1 MRVKQ
6 AGEKRWQ
13 WLANRK
19 PGAKAPSIYRVFRRA
34 EALRSLPKAKPM
46 AFSVAGKVIL
56 LGLIGCASCVLAQ
69 ESDAL
74 VRRVDDHYNHLSSL
88 RAHYTERYLGMGMD
102 RTEEG
107 TLLLKKPGRMRWSYA
122 APVGKVFVLD
132 GKFAWF
138 YTPGDAQ
145 ATRVPAK
152 QLDDLRSPLRFL
164 LGHTQLRKELENLTV
179 APDGAGYRISGV
191 PKGME
196 QRVKLLSLG
205 VTAAGAIERMR
216 LEEVDGAVT
225 EFVFSGMQEN
235 VPVKDSD
242 FGFVPPA
249 GVTVVQ
255 GLPPI

>member
-1 MRVKQ
+1 M
-6 AGEKRWQ
+6 
-13 WLANRK
+13 L
-19 PGAKAPSIYRVFRRA
+19 AKAVLLTSICFAPV
-34 EALRSLPKAKPM
+34 L
-46 AFSVAGKVIL
+46 
-56 LGLIGCASCVLAQ
+56 LAQ
-69 ESDAL
+69 SNDL
-74 VRRVDDHYNHLSSL
+74 IVRRVDDHYNHLNSL
-88 RAHYTERYLGMGMD
+88 RARYTEHYSGMGMD
-102 RTEEG
+102 RTETG
-107 TLLLKKPGRMRWSYA
+107 TLLLKKPGRMRWSYD

-145 ATRVPAK
+145 ATRVAAK
-152 QLDDLRSPLRFL
+152 EMDDLRSPLRFL
-164 LGHTQLRKELENLTV
+164 LGHTQLKKELDGLTV
-179 APDGAGYRISGV
+179 TPEGSGFRISGV

-225 EFVFSGMQEN
+225 EFAFSDMQEN

-242 FGFVPPA
+242 FSFIPPP

>member
-1 MRVKQ
+1 MRV
-6 AGEKRWQ
+6 ANSVRTALLVGLLSFPLVFPLL
-13 WLANRK
+13 LA
-19 PGAKAPSIYRVFRRA
+19 
-34 EALRSLPKAKPM
+34 
-46 AFSVAGKVIL
+46 
-56 LGLIGCASCVLAQ
+56 AQ
-69 ESDAL
+69 ENEAL

-88 RAHYTERYLGMGMD
+88 RAHYTEHYSGMGMD

-122 APVGKVFVLD
+122 APAGKVFVLD

-138 YTPGDAQ
+138 YKPGDAQ

-164 LGHTQLRKELENLTV
+164 LGHTQLRKELDQLTV
-179 APDGAGYRISGV
+179 APEGSGYRISGV

-225 EFVFSGMQEN
+225 EFVFSDLKEN

-249 GVTVVQ
+249 GVTVVE

>member
-1 MRVKQ
+1 MLAKR
-6 AGEKRWQ
+6 AAEKGVPQR
-13 WLANRK
+13 LK
-19 PGAKAPSIYRVFRRA
+19 PRYEQCTFGTA
-34 EALRSLPKAKPM
+34 EAVPLSKT
-46 AFSVAGKVIL
+46 AFSGACTVLLIL
-56 LGLIGCASCVLAQ
+56 FCCAAPLIAQ
-69 ESDAL
+69 DNDAIL
-74 VRRVDDHYNHLSSL
+74 RRVDDHYNHLSSL
-88 RAHYTERYLGMGMD
+88 RAHYSERYSGMGMD

-122 APVGKVFVLD
+122 TPAGKVFVLD

-138 YTPGDAQ
+138 YTPGDVQ

-164 LGHTQLRKELENLTV
+164 LGHTQLKKELDNLAV
-179 APDGAGYRISGV
+179 APEGAGFRISGV

-196 QRVKLLSLG
+196 QRVKLLSLW

-225 EFVFSGMQEN
+225 EFTFSDMREN

-242 FGFVPPA
+242 FAFIPPP

>member
-1 MRVKQ
+1 M
-6 AGEKRWQ
+6 
-13 WLANRK
+13 LAK
-19 PGAKAPSIYRVFRRA
+19 TLLLA
-34 EALRSLPKAKPM
+34 ALCCTSSL
-46 AFSVAGKVIL
+46 
-56 LGLIGCASCVLAQ
+56 LAQ
-69 ESDAL
+69 ESDAV
-74 VRRVDDHYNHLSSL
+74 VRKVDEHYNHLTSL
-88 RAHYTERYLGMGMD
+88 RAHYTERYSGMGMD

-145 ATRVPAK
+145 ASRVPAK

-164 LGHTQLRKELENLTV
+164 LGHTQLSKELDNLTV
-179 APDGAGYRISGV
+179 TPEGSGFLVAGV

-205 VTAAGAIERMR
+205 VTAAGTIERMR
-216 LEEVDGAVT
+216 LEEQDGAVT
-225 EFVFSGMQEN
+225 EFIFSDLKEN
-235 VPVKDSD
+235 VPVKDAD
-242 FGFVPPA
+242 FAFVPPA
-249 GVTVVQ
+249 GVTVVE

>member
-1 MRVKQ
+1 
-6 AGEKRWQ
+6 
-13 WLANRK
+13 
-19 PGAKAPSIYRVFRRA
+19 
-34 EALRSLPKAKPM
+34 
-46 AFSVAGKVIL
+46 
-56 LGLIGCASCVLAQ
+56 
-69 ESDAL
+69 
-74 VRRVDDHYNHLSSL
+74 
-88 RAHYTERYLGMGMD
+88 
-102 RTEEG
+102 
-107 TLLLKKPGRMRWSYA
+107 
-122 APVGKVFVLD
+122 VGKVFVLD

-145 ATRVPAK
+145 ATRVAAK
-152 QLDDLRSPLRFL
+152 EMDDLRSPLRFL
-164 LGHTQLRKELENLTV
+164 LGHTQLKKELDGLTV
-179 APDGAGYRISGV
+179 TPEGSGFRISGV

-225 EFVFSGMQEN
+225 EFAFSDMQEN

-242 FGFVPPA
+242 FSFIPPP